1 MLKGAFSQSP
11 GRDQEL
17 MPFVTQDVREMA
29 CAEESSEVCSGTS
42 VSRSGDGGLN
52 EQGFFAGRAGST
64 RWHAWVSFGAAVRAG
79 KASVVS
85 AILYGLSSPSEVR
98 SSGAVGGEEGRK
110 RRVYRSCSPVT
121 VVLPLSLGSGGTCPP
136 LQGCRLLPTRSHS
149 QS

>member
-1 MLKGAFSQSP
+1 MPPGSIMLKGAFSQSP

-42 VSRSGDGGLN
+42 VSLSGDGGLN
-52 EQGFFAGRAGST
+52 EQGFFAGRGGST

-85 AILYGLSSPSEVR
+85 AALYGLSSPSEVR
-98 SSGAVGGEEGRK
+98 GSGAVGGEEGRRK
-110 RRVYRSCSPVT
+110 EEKGEFTDLATPSPCSPSPWV
-121 VVLPLSLGSGGTCPP
+121 
-136 LQGCRLLPTRSHS
+136 QG
-149 QS
+149 